1 MPVDGRA
8 FAQIVL
14 HADDHVFAFLE
25 VQDGRGLATIV
36 ADAVLLEGSGVDPD
50 LVDGDAIGAS
60 LRRQAEGKPQHYG
73 ERPQEVRVF
82 HVFSVSA
89 DQKDGP
95 AKRRSLPSSEGREK
109 DQMGQGFKPEEG
121 RK

>member
-14 HADDHVFAFLE
+14 HADDDVFAFLE
-25 VQDGRGLATIV
+25 VQDGRSLATIV
-36 ADAVLLEGSGVDPD
+36 ADPVLLEGSGVDPD
-50 LVDGDAIGAS
+50 LVDGDVIGAS
-60 LRRQAEGKPQHYG
+60 LRGQSEGKPQHYG

-89 DQKDGP
+89 DQKHGL

-109 DQMGQGFKPEEG
+109 DQLGQRFETEED